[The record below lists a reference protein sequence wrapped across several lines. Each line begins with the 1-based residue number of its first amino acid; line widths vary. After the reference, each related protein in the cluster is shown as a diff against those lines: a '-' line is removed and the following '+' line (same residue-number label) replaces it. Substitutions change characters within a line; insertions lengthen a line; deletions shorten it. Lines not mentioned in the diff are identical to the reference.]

1 MTVRTACASS
11 LSALNEACKAISQGE
26 CESAIVGGA
35 SIILGTSMTLQMAEQ
50 GALAEDGSCKT
61 FSADADGYG
70 RAEANNAIYIKPLS
84 AALRDGNPV
93 RAVIRGIA
101 TNHNGRNG
109 GITVPNPA
117 AQEALIR
124 QAYEVAG
131 IDDLSETAFVECHGT
146 GTPVGDP
153 LETKAVGAAFGS
165 DMLGGHLY
173 IGSVKP
179 NLGHSEGA
187 SGLTSLLKAVLA
199 LEHKTIPPNIKMG
212 VPNPAIPFDRYHLQ
226 VPLDPTPWPSD
237 RKERVSVNNFGIGGA
252 NAHVV
257 LDSADSFGA
266 RPQLDEAGY
275 DAQLLVFSAKSP
287 ESLAANVD
295 RHVAYLA
302 SNPERIGDV
311 AYTLANRREHMGHRA
326 FLVASREKPGK
337 PSVLTKPPPAGP
349 APNVVMVF
357 TGQGAQWPQMGRD
370 LLRTNKV
377 FKATIKALDEQLKS
391 LGDAAPGWTV
401 EGELKKAARTSRIT
415 LAEFSQPLC
424 TAVQIGLVDALKA
437 VGVRPSAVVG
447 HSSGEIA
454 GAYAAG
460 ALSAGEAI
468 VAAYH
473 RGAVAKQQT
482 RPGGMAAIGLGRD
495 EVAQFLV
502 PHVGIA
508 CENSPQSV
516 TLSGDAD
523 KVVGVVETI
532 SAARPDVLAR
542 LLKVDKAYHSYHM
555 AEVGSI
561 YFDLV
566 GPNVGGRAPEKP
578 FFSSVEGRLLN
589 KNDKLDARYWQK
601 NLESPV
607 LFTDAV
613 SAITHH
619 PVGQNAVFLEVGPHS
634 ALAGPLRQIL
644 VAGENAKS
652 SPYVASMLRGQ
663 DCTESFLTA
672 LGGLYSLHVPVDFNA
687 LYPNGAA
694 LPGLPSYAWNNS
706 RVYVSHV
713 NLERSPN
720 RANTH
725 VLAVA
730 RDACYAGIQGP
741 PVQAP

>member
-1 MTVRTACASS
+1 
-11 LSALNEACKAISQGE
+11 
-26 CESAIVGGA
+26 
-35 SIILGTSMTLQMAEQ
+35 MTLQMAEQ

-61 FSADADGYG
+61 FSAEANGYG
-70 RAEANNAIYIKPLS
+70 RAEAINAIYIKPLS
-84 AALRDGNPV
+84 VALREGNPV

-124 QAYEVAG
+124 QAYEAAG
-131 IDDLSETAFVECHGT
+131 IEDLSETAFVECHGT

-153 LETKAVGAAFGS
+153 LEAKAVGAAFGS
-165 DMLGGHLY
+165 DMIGSCLY

-199 LEHKTIPPNIKMG
+199 LEHRTIPPNIKMG
-212 VPNPAIPFDRYHLQ
+212 VPNPAIPFDKYHLR
-226 VPLDPTPWPSD
+226 VPLDPTPWPTD

-266 RPQLDEAGY
+266 RPQLEEAG
-275 DAQLLVFSAKSP
+275 DNAQLLVFSAKSP
-287 ESLAANVD
+287 ESLSAIMD
-295 RHVAYLA
+295 RYIAYLA
-302 SNPERIGDV
+302 DHPERIEDV

-337 PSVLTKPPPAGP
+337 PSVLIKPPAGL

-391 LGDAAPGWTV
+391 LGDTAPGWTI
-401 EGELKKAARTSRIT
+401 EGELKKPARTSRIT

-424 TAVQIGLVDALKA
+424 TAVQVGLVDALKA
-437 VGVRPSAVVG
+437 VGIQPSAIVG

-460 ALSAGEAI
+460 ALSAGDAI
-468 VAAYH
+468 VAAYY

-495 EVAQFLV
+495 EVKQFLV
-502 PHVGIA
+502 PNVGIA

-523 KVVGVVETI
+523 KVIEVVNTI

-566 GPNVGGRAPEKP
+566 GPNVGGKAPRTP

-613 SAITHH
+613 SAITRH
-619 PVGQNAVFLEVGPHS
+619 PIGQNAVFLEVGPHS

-644 VAGENAKS
+644 VARDSAKS

-663 DCTESFLTA
+663 DCTESFLA
-672 LGGLYSLHVPVDFNA
+672 AIGGLYSLHVPVDFKA
-687 LYPNGAA
+687 LYPRGVA
-694 LPGLPSYAWNNS
+694 LPGLPSYAWNNN
-706 RVYVSHV
+706 RVYVSH
-713 NLERSPN
+713 
-720 RANTH
+720 
-725 VLAVA
+725 
-730 RDACYAGIQGP
+730 
-741 PVQAP
+741 